1 VVNVVIYTR
10 DFEPITVLDL
20 PLWLLEKM
28 EQQGRVRVAVMRPP
42 TWTGGEEP
50 VKDEPYTETVVLECF
65 RLRWSD
71 GTQKPIIVTQDDE
84 LALALKPDWLPGQ
97 RAQVNSY
104 KDTINFLVQQLKRA
118 IKPNE

>member
-1 VVNVVIYTR
+1 MNIVIYTR

-28 EQQGRVRVAVMRPP
+28 EQQGRVRVAVLRPP
-42 TWTGGEEP
+42 SWTGGEEP
-50 VKDEPYTETVVLECF
+50 VQDSANTETVILEC
-65 RLRWSD
+65 LRIRWLD

-97 RAQVNSY
+97 RAQVNQY
-104 KDTINFLVQQLKRA
+104 KETITYLIQQLKLA
-118 IKPNE
+118 IKRNE

>member
-1 VVNVVIYTR
+1 MNVVIYTR

-50 VKDEPYTETVVLECF
+50 VQDVAPTETVVLECF

-104 KDTINFLVQQLKRA
+104 KDTINFLVKQLKNA
-118 IKPNE
+118 IRPNE